1 MKIAFLFVL
10 AMESACVVQSQMNP
24 LGSGLQR
31 LMVGLFGARGGG
43 RYGNP
48 GAAYVQHGAAPQ
60 GNLHQ
65 SAYAGYGAP
74 MSGNHVRS
82 RPMFNNGMLPFT
94 GGHRRGTPFRPAHS
108 SRWRRHSGY
117 PEDLVSRGF
126 YLVRRQDE
134 DLCVMRASCEAA
146 AKPGEY
152 GSEGELAVQFILS
165 LRHDGQAPW
174 QPYLLSARVGQ
185 AHRSLQ
191 LCRRIFRGCLL
202 AKEQLS
208 RTTRE
213 RLLKAIRC
221 LNSRQ
226 C

>member
-10 AMESACVVQSQMNP
+10 AMEAACVVRSQRNP

-48 GAAYVQHGAAPQ
+48 GAAYVQQGAVPHA
-60 GNLHQ
+60 NLHQ

-74 MSGNHVRS
+74 MGGNVRS
-82 RPMFNNGMLPFT
+82 RPMFNNGMLPFA
-94 GGHRRGTPFRPAHS
+94 GARRGLPFRPAHS
-108 SRWRRHSGY
+108 SRWRRQAGY
-117 PEDLVSRGF
+117 PEELVSRGF
-126 YLVRRQDE
+126 YLVLRQD
-134 DLCVMRASCEAA
+134 DDRCVMRASCEAA

-165 LRHDGQAPW
+165 LRHDGEAPW

-185 AHRSLQ
+185 AHGSLQ

-202 AKEQLS
+202 AREQLGS
-208 RTTRE
+208 TARE

-221 LNSRQ
+221 LNNRQ